1 MKVTGFGSSRRAE
14 AYICG
19 RREKEDGRVE
29 ETRVLEDKL
38 VTRNGRR
45 FLGFASIHG
54 LLLLGVFLWGG

>member
-45 FLGFASIHG
+45 FLGFA
-54 LLLLGVFLWGG
+54 